1 MKDFFPKPS
10 KDTEII
16 PLSCGNKP
24 FNKLAAK
31 LYRSFGYNPDDYFK
45 I

>member
-10 KDTEII
+10 SINRII

-24 FNKLAAK
+24 FNKLAK
-31 LYRSFGYNPDDYFK
+31 ELYKKFGYDPEDYFK